1 MSPILVTQFP
11 VSSRCEKDALSDN
24 LDSPNGIWYKAKTL
38 HSLHSSSLKNSLRK
52 KERKSISVLHCKPI
66 PVMKTGISLCSISN
80 REKPVFINWEPCNEN
95 RFFPV
100 WKYYTGKTLFC
111 PCTGPIR
118 DCSVVASKPRNS
130 QYLPPLN
137 YVHTKPILPK
147 SYGLDPAVQC
157 NMSLKRL

>member
-1 MSPILVTQFP
+1 MKPWVDLFSFVFWRKLKTPKRHFEINWPLAGKSKKKP
-11 VSSRCEKDALSDN
+11 WKIY
-24 LDSPNGIWYKAKTL
+24 LDPQNMMLNI
-38 HSLHSSSLKNSLRK
+38 
-52 KERKSISVLHCKPI
+52 HCKPI

-130 QYLPPLN
+130 QYLPPLD